1 MSNPMP
7 EKPLGLPTFDIETP
21 TAAAPGTIKLGFGL
35 EGPLPLSAEGISGYI
50 NGLAQTNPAKFANIL
65 KAVEATG
72 IKVNDFTDVGTAIGR
87 LVTNMKTDENS
98 PIKSMTVET
107 FLNSVNKSFKFGKV
121 VQPKGPTEQFYFT
134 SPEAAGAELDAEF
147 TKVLGVSATDAEK
160 SAFYKKIKKAQ
171 ESKPSV
177 TTTKAGKG
185 GKPGKVVQT
194 QGFSAEE
201 KDALINEFVAVRA
214 KGAIGTTQEAAPA
227 TVDASGQISYGK
239 VKTKYDP
246 LAGEKFGGEYSA
258 ALDSLRASSSKYGVQ
273 LTDEQIKQAAITA
286 ISNPGG
292 VVAEQNKIKAIA
304 SRLYPALT
312 DSIVKDGLT
321 VQDIL
326 QPYINRKAQVLEIPA
341 NQISLNNAEG
351 QQLASK
357 VITEQGLLP
366 IYNYEKE
373 LRADPRWRFTKNAN
387 DEAATWV
394 NTILKDFGIAG

>member
-7 EKPLGLPTFDIETP
+7 EKPLGLPSFDLGP
-21 TAAAPGTIKLGFGL
+21 STAKGDISLGFGI
-35 EGPLPLSAEGISGYI
+35 EGTLPLSAEGISGYI

-107 FLNSVNKSFKFGKV
+107 FLNSVNTNFKFGKA

-147 TKVLGVSATDAEK
+147 TKVLGVNATDAEK
-160 SAFYKKIKKAQ
+160 AAFYKKIKKAQ

-177 TTTKAGKG
+177 TTSKAGKG

-246 LAGEKFGGEYSA
+246 LAGEKFGIESISRGAVEA
-258 ALDSLRASSSKYGVQ
+258 VLIEKDLRAADTLHSNVANFGIKNARVVIADAFNEVAQKSGRGSFDVVFIDPPYSFE
-273 LTDEQIKQAAITA
+273 DEQVNILIGHLAKNDWLNEYAVI
-286 ISNPGG
+286 
-292 VVAEQNKIKAIA
+292 VVERG
-304 SRLYPALT
+304 SR
-312 DSIVKDGLT
+312 S
-321 VQDIL
+321 
-326 QPYINRKAQVLEIPA
+326 QVIWPE
-341 NQISLNNAEG
+341 SVE
-351 QQLASK
+351 
-357 VITEQGLLP
+357 
-366 IYNYEKE
+366 E
-373 LRADPRWRFTKNAN
+373 LRKKVYGDT
-387 DEAATWV
+387 
-394 NTILKDFGIAG
+394 TIWYGQYLNSDQ

>member
-1 MSNPMP
+1 MP
-7 EKPLGLPTFDIETP
+7 EKPLGLPTFDLGP
-21 TAAAPGTIKLGFGL
+21 STAKGDISLGFGI
-35 EGPLPLSAEGISGYI
+35 EGTLPLSAEGISGYI

-121 VQPKGPTEQFYFT
+121 VQPKVPTEQYYFT

-147 TKVLGVSATDAEK
+147 TKVLGVNATDAEK

-171 ESKPSV
+171 EDKPSV
-177 TTTKAGKG
+177 TTSVD
-185 GKPGKVVQT
+185 GKVVQT
-194 QGFSAEE
+194 QGFSAAE

-387 DEAATWV
+387 DEAATWL

>member
-1 MSNPMP
+1 MP
-7 EKPLGLPTFDIETP
+7 EKPLGLPTFDLGP
-21 TAAAPGTIKLGFGL
+21 STAKGDISLGFGI
-35 EGPLPLSAEGISGYI
+35 EGTLPLSAEGISGYI

-121 VQPKGPTEQFYFT
+121 VQPKVPTEQYYFT

-147 TKVLGVSATDAEK
+147 TKVLGVNATDAEK
-160 SAFYKKIKKAQ
+160 KTFYKKIKKAQ
-171 ESKPSV
+171 ASKPSV
-177 TTTKAGKG
+177 TTSVD
-185 GKPGKVVQT
+185 GKVVQT
-194 QGFSAEE
+194 QGFSAAE

-312 DSIVKDGLT
+312 DSIIKDGLT

-387 DEAATWV
+387 DEAATWL

>member
-7 EKPLGLPTFDIETP
+7 EKPLGLPTFDIERS
-21 TAAAPGTIKLGFGL
+21 TAAAPVPGAIKLGFGL
-35 EGPLPLSAEGISGYI
+35 EGTIPTSPEGIAGYI

-87 LVTNMKTDENS
+87 LVTNMKTDKNS

-121 VQPKGPTEQFYFT
+121 VQPKVPTEQYYFT
-134 SPEAAGAELDAEF
+134 SPEAAGAELDTEF

-171 ESKPSV
+171 ASKPSV
-177 TTTKAGKG
+177 TTSVD
-185 GKPGKVVQT
+185 GKVVQT
-194 QGFSAEE
+194 QGFSAAE

-387 DEAATWV
+387 DEAATWL

>member
-7 EKPLGLPTFDIETP
+7 EKPLGLPSFDLGP
-21 TAAAPGTIKLGFGL
+21 STAKGDISLGFGI
-35 EGPLPLSAEGISGYI
+35 EGTLPLSAEGISGYI

-121 VQPKGPTEQFYFT
+121 VQPKVPTEQYYFT
-134 SPEAAGAELDAEF
+134 SPEAAGAELNAEF
-147 TKVLGVSATDAEK
+147 TKVLGVNATDAEK
-160 SAFYKKIKKAQ
+160 AAFYKKIKKAQ
-171 ESKPSV
+171 ASKPSV
-177 TTTKAGKG
+177 TTSVD
-185 GKPGKVVQT
+185 GKVVQT
-194 QGFSAEE
+194 QGFSAAE

-214 KGAIGTTQEAAPA
+214 KGAIGTTQEAQAA
-227 TVDASGQISYGK
+227 TIGPDGQVSYGK
-239 VKTKYDP
+239 TKTKYDP

-258 ALDSLRASSSKYGVQ
+258 ALDSLRDSSSKYGVQ

-312 DSIVKDGLT
+312 DSIIKDGLT

>member
-7 EKPLGLPTFDIETP
+7 EKPLGLPSFDLGP
-21 TAAAPGTIKLGFGL
+21 STAKGDISLGFGI
-35 EGPLPLSAEGISGYI
+35 EGTLPLSAEGISGYI

-121 VQPKGPTEQFYFT
+121 VQPKVPTEQYYFT
-134 SPEAAGAELDAEF
+134 SPEAAGAELNAEF
-147 TKVLGVSATDAEK
+147 TKVLGVNATDAEK
-160 SAFYKKIKKAQ
+160 AAFYKKIKKAQ
-171 ESKPSV
+171 SSKPSV
-177 TTTKAGKG
+177 TTSVD
-185 GKPGKVVQT
+185 GKVVQT
-194 QGFSAEE
+194 QGFSAGE

-214 KGAIGTTQEAAPA
+214 KGAIGTTQEAQAA
-227 TVDASGQISYGK
+227 TIGPDGQVSYGK
-239 VKTKYDP
+239 TKTKYDP

-258 ALDSLRASSSKYGVQ
+258 ALDSLRDSSSKYGVQ

-312 DSIVKDGLT
+312 DSIIKDGLT

-387 DEAATWV
+387 DEAATWL

>member
-7 EKPLGLPTFDIETP
+7 EKPLGLPSFDLGP
-21 TAAAPGTIKLGFGL
+21 STAKGDISLGFGI
-35 EGPLPLSAEGISGYI
+35 EGTLPLSAEGISGYI

-121 VQPKGPTEQFYFT
+121 VQPKVPTEQYYFT

-147 TKVLGVSATDAEK
+147 TKVLGVNATDAEK
-160 SAFYKKIKKAQ
+160 AAFYKKIKKAQ
-171 ESKPSV
+171 SSKPSV
-177 TTTKAGKG
+177 TTSVD
-185 GKPGKVVQT
+185 GKVVQT
-194 QGFSAEE
+194 QGFSAGE

-214 KGAIGTTQEAAPA
+214 KGAIGTTQEAQAA
-227 TVDASGQISYGK
+227 TIGPDGQVSYGK
-239 VKTKYDP
+239 TKTKYDP

-258 ALDSLRASSSKYGVQ
+258 ALDSLRDSSSKYGVQ

-312 DSIVKDGLT
+312 DSIIKDGLT

>member
-1 MSNPMP
+1 MGQPAL
-7 EKPLGLPTFDIETP
+7 ETTTKTTAQLPPPPNFSDGKETRGSV
-21 TAAAPGTIKLGFGL
+21 TLGFGL
-35 EGPLPLSAEGISGYI
+35 DKMLGRNADQISAYI
-50 NGLAQTNPAKFANIL
+50 NGLATSDKNAFASIA
-65 KAVEATG
+65 KAVKATG
-72 IKVNDFTDVGTAIGR
+72 ITINDFTDVGTAVGR
-87 LVTNMKTDENS
+87 LVANMYKDTES
-98 PIKSMTVET
+98 PLLTTSVEE
-107 FLNSVNKSFKFGKV
+107 FLNSVNANFQFGKIV
-121 VQPKGPTEQFYFT
+121 TPKGPTEQFYFT

-147 TKVLGVSATDAEK
+147 TKVLGVNATDAEK
-160 SAFYKKIKKAQ
+160 AAFYKKIKKAQ
-171 ESKPSV
+171 ENKPSV
-177 TTTKAGKG
+177 TTSVD
-185 GKPGKVVQT
+185 GKVVQT
-194 QGFSAEE
+194 QGFSAAE

-258 ALDSLRASSSKYGVQ
+258 ALDSLRDSSSKYGVQ

-387 DEAATWV
+387 DEAATWL